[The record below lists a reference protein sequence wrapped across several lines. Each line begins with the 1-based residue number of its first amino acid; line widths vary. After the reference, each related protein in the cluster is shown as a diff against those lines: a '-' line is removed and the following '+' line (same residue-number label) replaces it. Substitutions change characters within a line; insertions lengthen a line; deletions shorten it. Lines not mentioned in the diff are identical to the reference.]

1 MPLIDMPPADP
12 TAIKTAIHQA
22 RKVSICHGQEFVVF
36 TCDQQLHRVSLQVLW
51 NDPVLYKC
59 VFPRLGGMHF
69 LMSFI
74 GCIGTLMCK
83 FWSCRCTKISIWR
96 SGKNVNR

>member
-36 TCDQQLHRVSLQVLW
+36 TCDQQLYRVSSQVLW
-51 NDPVLYKC
+51 MIQFYINVYFH
-59 VFPRLGGMHF
+59 VWV
-69 LMSFI
+69 
-74 GCIGTLMCK
+74 GCT
-83 FWSCRCTKISIWR
+83 F
-96 SGKNVNR
+96 